1 MAHLKEQPQLDTVPE
16 SDSEHEA
23 SSSTSSRV
31 SKTARKR
38 RSRTNT
44 QNADG
49 ILSFDEHGHHK
60 PTYKHVKPHQK
71 VGPYPLHR
79 GHSNRSAS
87 SLEDL
92 GDEMSFPQANEQR
105 LVRSEAA
112 SPLMT
117 ATSSIAQSTT
127 SLPPLD
133 TSAAQNWE
141 TSQYSTMFADDTTD
155 PPMMSAGLSGPEV
168 TWDNYGPV
176 FDYQKTAENYA
187 PSSFSQATSFFDHHS
202 ALPSGEVSE
211 VEDLGLSTKED
222 FDLDFDPGT
231 TFSRTNTGSTG
242 ISFHPSQENLTL
254 DPVLDDATAAEF
266 AKMVE
271 KGLGAF
277 QMDAVAVPFLATESE
292 ETSLS
297 TFADMFWPPRPLHET
312 EAELNDSGLWP

>member
-1 MAHLKEQPQLDTVPE
+1 MPE

-23 SSSTSSRV
+23 SSSTSSKI
-31 SKTARKR
+31 SKTVRKR

-44 QNADG
+44 QNAEG

-71 VGPYPLHR
+71 VGPYPLNR

-92 GDEMSFPQANEQR
+92 GDEASLPQAREQR
-105 LVRSEAA
+105 LVRSETA

-117 ATSSIAQSTT
+117 AASSIALSTT

-141 TSQYSTMFADDTTD
+141 TSQYNTMFADDATD
-155 PPMMSAGLSGPEV
+155 PPMMSAGITGPEV
-168 TWDNYGPV
+168 TWATYGPV
-176 FDYQKTAENYA
+176 FDYQKTTENYA

-202 ALPSGEVSE
+202 TLPSGEVSE
-211 VEDLGLSTKED
+211 VEDLNFPTQDD
-222 FDLDFDPGT
+222 FDEGFNP

-242 ISFHPSQENLTL
+242 LSFHPSQEDLNLN
-254 DPVLDDATAAEF
+254 PVIDDATAREF
-266 AKMVE
+266 AKMVRKE
-271 KGLGAF
+271 LEAF
-277 QMDAVAVPFLATESE
+277 QQTPAVAPFIAPDPE
-292 ETSLS
+292 ETS
-297 TFADMFWPPRPLHET
+297 TFIDLLWTAQTAR
-312 EAELNDSGLWP
+312 EAEPELNDPAFWS